1 MKAVDL
7 AAYNFVHGL
16 LSGKFP
22 ILEQQWK
29 QYTEIYVVTSISAIS
44 YLSESSLKI
53 EDIVRLW
60 DFQAFWS
67 DFSAWM
73 PNTISV
79 KHKMAISGAPKLW
92 STNFIYCFT
101 KVFPIFYFFS

>member
-1 MKAVDL
+1 MARWNKKHVTSANDMKAVDL

-22 ILEQQWK
+22 ILEQWWK
-29 QYTEIYVVTSISAIS
+29 QYTEIYVVTSISAIP
-44 YLSESSLKI
+44 YLSDSSLKI
-53 EDIVRLW
+53 ENILRLR

-73 PNTISV
+73 TNTISV
-79 KHKMAISGAPKLW
+79 KHKMAISETPKLW
-92 STNFIYCFT
+92 STDH
-101 KVFPIFYFFS
+101 